1 MNKIFKTKYCEKRQ
15 TYLAT
20 HEKAKIGVP
29 ITTSASNGRNFLKYN
44 VIALAISA
52 LFAKSPL
59 AQGLVNPNVVAGQAT
74 INAVNQTNTVIKQTT
89 NKAVINWE
97 KFTIPKDNAV
107 NFQQP
112 DTGSITLNRVLGSQK
127 SEIYGSLKANG
138 QVWLLNP
145 NGTLIGENGSI
156 NAHGFMATT
165 HQISNDQFMNGN
177 YSLRK
182 NNKLSGDIQNLGV
195 IDIADGGYAVLSAD
209 KVVNKGVIGARL
221 GTVALA
227 AGEAITID
235 LVGDQLL
242 SFQVDSTISDGSQK
256 SVTNSGTIS
265 ANGGHVLLTAKAASN
280 IVKSVVNS
288 TGVVEAVSVEKKNG
302 KIVFTSGSEGVTS
315 VEGTVD
321 ISGKNIGETAGSVEI
336 FGKDLKVA
344 NAKIDATGIG
354 GGGNVYVGGG
364 WQGAKVGDHK
374 PAKTVTVASDTLIDA
389 SAVSNGDGG
398 EVVIWS
404 DVPDPSSVTR
414 AHGVIKAEGGKHS
427 GDGGKIETSGNA
439 LYTQNIQVSTR
450 AGNGEYGSWLL
461 DPTTITIGT
470 TDNNT
475 TVRNNTYQAT
485 ADSGDINKTTL
496 SNALSSN
503 NVTIQ
508 ADNIIVSSGVSDA
521 NTTSL
526 SLDATND
533 ITLNENIARVGAI
546 NLTTGSTGTLSGT
559 GNLSS
564 SGNITLQIGADSN
577 NYAGSITTPG
587 NLTKNGSGILT
598 LSNSTNTIGATTVV
612 AGGVKLGHGNA
623 FGAGA
628 VSVQGGAFVDLNGQ
642 TVDNLFELAGVGP
655 NHSNALQNTNTG
667 TPAVVNGAITLKQV
681 NDGDASVKIGHNGDI
696 YIKGSITDASDNV
709 ASGRLVKGGA
719 GTLFLQA
726 ANSYTGGTE
735 IYNGTLV
742 ADHSAALGDA
752 VSIKFTGGTLAI
764 TANTQALTSDKIDSS
779 SSSSI
784 KLDVARSVPY
794 SLSDLTLS
802 SGGIIKTGAGNLA
815 FTGVT
820 VLSQGIDVQAG
831 DVAIGDNSTST
842 SFNGNIQIA
851 ENSSVNFRPAG
862 NSMVYDGSVS
872 GAGTIIIQGTNS
884 DPSANGER
892 FTFTGNAAHT
902 GGVSITGAILQVGNG
917 SGSFQDYS
925 GPLSIDATSGLELN
939 PGTSGTI
946 SSAITSAGAIR
957 NISNP
962 GQDITFS
969 NILSHSG
976 PTGVASNG
984 SITFNVTSGTLALT
998 GDITGDGK
1006 IIKTGSGQLNL
1017 EGTNTFTG
1025 GLRIADGNTQLG
1037 ASSLPT
1043 TGTTLQLGGSAV
1055 LKVSSAT
1062 PDYSKII
1069 RFDNTSSNLRI
1080 SVPAGNTYK
1089 MDTDITSQ
1097 TGGILSKRGDG
1108 ELILN
1113 ANFDFGNGAAI
1124 YGGDLVVGTGGTS
1137 GRLNLSNSD
1146 LTFHNTGGRYIYN
1159 RSAAVTKT
1167 HPFRVTDSSASGS
1180 IVNRGTGILTLTGAI
1195 DAGITVPVNPTNG
1208 TYLIPG
1214 SNTSNSTAGPTNTA
1228 ADFGTLSISGSLTEG
1243 QTITANYTIT
1253 DDNGFSGTP
1262 LIRWYHVSDPN
1273 TSIASGGNTYVLS
1286 GADVGEKIAFEVTFS
1301 DNDGF
1306 SEQSSPFPTD
1316 TAVEAAVTVAN
1327 NDQPPPANNDQPP
1340 PANND
1345 QPPPANNNQQPSQ
1358 EPEHSDQEISLTEKD
1373 LLELTGSNIG
1383 LNGSDFDPNL
1393 LFLDQV
1399 LETPPGSDS
1408 GGPVDPTLIPG
1419 VGGTIVQDPFYQPPP
1434 EYSSGDFFEA
1444 IANVGLSGEELT
1456 GSFEFFKSQDSSIPN
1471 DPFYDPSAY
1480 FIEAANFAGE
1490 TGLEF
1495 DQIAEFAGEVD
1506 RQVFLEAA
1514 ELTGEMGLEFD
1525 QIAEFAGEVD
1535 RQVFL
1540 EAAELTGEYQLDF
1553 FEVAQVAE
1561 KVDVQILD
1569 DLAVLAGEGGSV
1581 VQVLDNAIEEAYD
1594 VVRQVG
1600 NVPPPGDFGPPP
1612 GDFGEV
1618 AGGPPPADLGGPGG
1632 DLGGPEVV
1640 DVAGDPGLELAPPP
1654 GDLGGPPP
1662 GDFGPGPGD
1671 LVDVAGGPGPGEFLA
1686 PAPTDFAPPIPGDL
1700 AALPGDFAPPPGLD
1714 LGEIGEFGAEAAS
1727 FGDFTEFG
1735 DVGAPPPGDIGGLPP
1750 GDVGPGPGPGGDLG
1764 APPPGDVP
1772 PPGDGPPLADGP
1784 DGPPPGDGPPVGD
1797 SPPPGDEP
1805 APGELAD
1812 GPAGDDGSP
1821 PGDEPS
1827 PESAEAPGDDV
1838 SPGEEPAPESADAGE
1853 PAPEVAADGPAPG
1866 DAPPAGDTAG
1876 AGDAVAAADAPPAD
1890 APEASTPAPSPAPV
1904 TADAAPPPPPPV
1916 EPPPPSP
1923 VPTQKAPTPVDS
1935 ADAGDKTLAAV
1946 AAPSPPKP
1954 ASQPQAVS
1962 VKTVSVVPG
1971 GVVNVQVPVPPR
1983 PPAGLAGAPKIPS
1996 VGNSSNW

>member
-1 MNKIFKTKYCEKRQ
+1 MNKIFKTKYCKKRQ

-52 LFAKSPL
+52 LFAKSLL

-74 INAVNQTNTVIKQTT
+74 INAVNQTNTVIQQTT
-89 NKAVINWE
+89 NKAVIHWE
-97 KFTIPKDNAV
+97 KFTIPKDNVV

-112 DTGSITLNRVLGSQK
+112 DTSSITLNRVLGSQK

-138 QVWLLNP
+138 QVLLLNP

-165 HQISNDQFMNGN
+165 HQISNDQFMNGS

-182 NNKLSGDIQNLGV
+182 NNKLSGDIKNLGV

-242 SFQVDSTISDGSQK
+242 SFQVDSVISDKSQK
-256 SVTNSGTIS
+256 SVTNSGKIS
-265 ANGGHVLLTAKAASN
+265 AKGGLVLVTAKAASN
-280 IVKSVVNS
+280 IVESVVNS
-288 TGVVEAVSVEKKNG
+288 TGVVEAVSVKNSNG
-302 KIVFTSGSEGVTS
+302 KIVFTSGSEGTTS
-315 VEGTVD
+315 IEGTVD
-321 ISGKNIGETAGSVEI
+321 VSGKNIGETGGSVEI

-344 NAKIDATGIG
+344 NAKIDATGSA

-374 PAKTVTVASDTLIDA
+374 ASKTVTVSSDTAIDA
-389 SAVSNGDGG
+389 SAISEGDGG

-414 AHGVIKAEGGKHS
+414 AHGAIKAEGGKHA
-427 GDGGKIETSGNA
+427 GDGGKIETSGNS

-450 AGNGEYGSWLL
+450 AKNGEYGLWLL
-461 DPTTITIGT
+461 DPTTITIGNG
-470 TDNNT
+470 TDSHT
-475 TVRNNTYQAT
+475 LASGEYTY
-485 ADSGDINKTTL
+485 DGGDANGFIDGPTL
-496 SNALSSN
+496 NASLNGN
-503 NVTIQ
+503 NVGIT
-508 ADNIIVSSGVSDA
+508 ADNITLAENYSDSYS
-521 NTTSL
+521 TTL
-526 SLDATND
+526 TLNATSV
-533 ITLNENIARVGAI
+533 ITLTGSFNRSAGSIVANAGTTLTGAGGLACEAACTVSVGADSTTYTGVI
-546 NLTTGSTGTLSGT
+546 NTPSFTKQGSGTLTLSG
-559 GNLSS
+559 S
-564 SGNITLQIGADSN
+564 
-577 NYAGSITTPG
+577 
-587 NLTKNGSGILT
+587 
-598 LSNSTNTIGATTVV
+598 NTIGATTVV
-612 AGGVKLGHGNA
+612 SGGIKVGHGSGL
-623 FGAGA
+623 GAGA
-628 VSVQGGAFVDLNGQ
+628 VSVQGGAFVDLNGN
-642 TVDNLFELAGVGP
+642 TVSNSFELQGIGP
-655 NHSNALQNTNTG
+655 GGGGALRNTNTG
-667 TPAVVNGAITLKQV
+667 TGSFINAGTITLKQ
-681 NDGDASVKIGHNGDI
+681 IELRNG
-696 YIKGSITDASDNV
+696 TDSTV
-709 ASGRLVKGGA
+709 EIGGA
-719 GTLFLQA
+719 GDIFLGA
-726 ANSYTGGTE
+726 SIANASGTSAGKLKKSGTGTIFLEAGNSHTGGTE
-735 IYNGTLV
+735 ISEGALRAYHSGAMGTTGDILFSGGTLGIHV
-742 ADHSAALGDA
+742 NNFALDAARINNQNNVNIEVGPDA
-752 VSIKFTGGTLAI
+752 NSQGINFALSGSSSFGGAISIASGSTMALQPSSSMQYAGNISGAGALTITGSNATDRFAFGGQATHTGGT
-764 TANTQALTSDKIDSS
+764 
-779 SSSSI
+779 
-784 KLDVARSVPY
+784 SV
-794 SLSDLTLS
+794 
-802 SGGIIKTGAGNLA
+802 
-815 FTGVT
+815 
-820 VLSQGIDVQAG
+820 
-831 DVAIGDNSTST
+831 
-842 SFNGNIQIA
+842 
-851 ENSSVNFRPAG
+851 
-862 NSMVYDGSVS
+862 
-872 GAGTIIIQGTNS
+872 TN
-884 DPSANGER
+884 A
-892 FTFTGNAAHT
+892 
-902 GGVSITGAILQVGNG
+902 VLQVGDGTGNTFNDH
-917 SGSFQDYS
+917 SGA
-925 GPLSIDATSGLELN
+925 LALDANSTLEIN

-946 SSAITSAGAIR
+946 TSTITSAGTIK
-957 NISNP
+957 NISS
-962 GQDITFS
+962 QDVTLS
-969 NILSHSG
+969 NISAHTG
-976 PTGVASNG
+976 PTSVASDG
-984 SITFNVTSGTLALT
+984 SITFDVASGRTLNLS
-998 GDITGDGK
+998 GSITGGGQVV
-1006 IIKTGSGQLNL
+1006 KTGTGQLELRGN
-1017 EGTNTFTG
+1017 NSFSG
-1025 GLRIADGNTQLG
+1025 GLRLAAGNTKIYG
-1037 ASSLPT
+1037 SSPIPLAGP
-1043 TGTTLQLGGSAV
+1043 LQFGGSSV
-1055 LKVSSAT
+1055 LFVEDVT
-1062 PDYSKII
+1062 TDYSGIM
-1069 RFDNTSSNLRI
+1069 RFDSSSSNLRI
-1080 SVPAGNTYK
+1080 HVPAGNSYT
-1089 MDTDITSQ
+1089 MGSSITSQ

-1108 ELILN
+1108 KLILG
-1113 ANFDFGNGAAI
+1113 ANFDFGGGAAI
-1124 YGGDLVVGTGGTS
+1124 YGGDLVIGTGGTS
-1137 GRLNLSNSD
+1137 GRLNLSNANF
-1146 LTFHNTGGRYIYN
+1146 TFHNTGARYIYN

-1167 HPFRVTDSSASGS
+1167 HPFKVANSSASGS
-1180 IVNRGTGILTLTGAI
+1180 IDNIGGGTLTLTGAI
-1195 DAGITVPVNPTNG
+1195 DAGVTIPTSPTNG
-1208 TYLIPG
+1208 TIVSSSS
-1214 SNTSNSTAGPTNTA
+1214 SNSSSGSTAGPTNTA

-1262 LIRWYHVSDPN
+1262 LVQWYHVSDPS
-1273 TSIASGGNTYVLS
+1273 TSIASGANTYVLS
-1286 GADVGEKIAFEVTFS
+1286 GTDVGERIAFEVTFS

-1306 SEQSSPFPTD
+1306 SERSTVFT
-1316 TAVEAAVTVAN
+1316 TEAAVIVASN
-1327 NDQPPPANNDQPP
+1327 
-1340 PANND
+1340 
-1345 QPPPANNNQQPSQ
+1345 ANNNQQQPVQQPVEQPVQQPVQQPVISSPVQDITLEPSFDVPAGIGPGVI
-1358 EPEHSDQEISLTEKD
+1358 ED
-1373 LLELTGSNIG
+1373 LLVIGGTAPNVDLTDPG
-1383 LNGSDFDPNL
+1383 FDPNL
-1393 LFLDQV
+1393 LFFDQAS
-1399 LETPPGSDS
+1399 ETPPGINFDGQFDPMLDPNFNGSF
-1408 GGPVDPTLIPG
+1408 DPTLNPG
-1419 VGGTIVQDPFYQPPP
+1419 IDGTFVQDPFYEPPP

-1495 DQIAEFAGEVD
+1495 N
-1506 RQVFLEAA
+1506 
-1514 ELTGEMGLEFD
+1514 

-1600 NVPPPGDFGPPP
+1600 NMPPPGDFGPPP
-1612 GDFGEV
+1612 GDFGGPPPGDFGDV
-1618 AGGPPPADLGGPGG
+1618 AGGPPPGDLGGPGG
-1632 DLGGPEVV
+1632 DIGGPEVV
-1640 DVAGDPGLELAPPP
+1640 DVAGDPGLELSPPP

-1671 LVDVAGGPGPGEFLA
+1671 LGDVAGGPGPGEFLA

-1735 DVGAPPPGDIGGLPP
+1735 DVGAPPPGDIGGPTP
-1750 GDVGPGPGPGGDLG
+1750 GDISPGPGPGGDLG

-1853 PAPEVAADGPAPG
+1853 PAPEVASDGPAPG
-1866 DAPPAGDTAG
+1866 DAPPAGDAADG
-1876 AGDAVAAADAPPAD
+1876 GKAVATADAPPPAGAPPAD
-1890 APEASTPAPSPAPV
+1890 APEASTPAPAPAPV